1 MSESKEVNTRQDHD
15 DVDTNCEA
23 ASPNIK
29 DSKIS
34 KEEPEDTKG
43 LFKVADDIPAGV
55 WLACL
60 VTGGE
65 RLAWYGATG
74 PFQNYLQNGKHSAL
88 PGALG
93 VHQDTATLIM
103 TAFFAVSYFTPTLGA
118 VIADAWLGRY
128 FTILYSAIAMLAGSI
143 VLLVTALP
151 SSIRAPHTSAA
162 GLIVTMVLYAF
173 GSGFLRACISPFVA
187 DQYTKHTPT
196 IKTRKNGERCITDRE
211 VTVQYIY
218 NIYNWVINI
227 AGLGALGATVLE
239 RYVGF
244 WAAYMLPLIGISVS
258 SLILILFSTRFVRVP
273 PAGTALVKT
282 FQSLKAAARSNF
294 KMDNA
299 KPEAQLRL
307 KNRTVPWDDKFIDE
321 LKLALLACRIFLVF
335 PFHWLALNQTFNNLI
350 SQAGQ
355 MVNYGVPNDAIKSI
369 NPLSSILIYPCIQK
383 GLYPYLRQKGIPFR
397 PVARITV
404 GFLILT
410 VSMSV
415 AAGVQKAIYVKPP
428 CYDHPRECAASDHGR
443 IPNQINMFIQ
453 IPIYV
458 LGGMA
463 EMFCLPASQEIAY
476 NQSPGSMRSIVSAV
490 SIGMAGIGSLIA
502 MAFTPLAH
510 NPNQVIMYSVLAGI
524 MAAAT
529 IVFWIVFRGI
539 DKKDLEILK

>member
-1 MSESKEVNTRQDHD
+1 MPESKEPSIAQDQD
-15 DVDTNCEA
+15 DINCEA
-23 ASPNIK
+23 PRPSIK
-29 DSKIS
+29 DDKGE
-34 KEEPEDTKG
+34 KDAKDENTDDTKG

-93 VHQDTATLIM
+93 VQQDTATLIM
-103 TAFFAVSYFTPTLGA
+103 AAFFAVSYLTPTLGA

-128 FTILYSAIAMLAGSI
+128 YTILYSAML
-143 VLLVTALP
+143 
-151 SSIRAPHTSAA
+151 
-162 GLIVTMVLYAF
+162 
-173 GSGFLRACISPFVA
+173 
-187 DQYTKHTPT
+187 YTEHTPI
-196 IKTRKNGERCITDRE
+196 IKTRKNGEKCITDRE

-218 NIYNWVINI
+218 NIYYWVINI

-244 WAAYMLPLIGISVS
+244 WAAYMLALIGISVS
-258 SLILILFSTRFVRVP
+258 AIILVLFSTRFVRVP

-282 FQSLKAAARSNF
+282 VQSLSAAAGSHF

-321 LKLALLACRIFLVF
+321 LKLALLACRIFLIF

-369 NPLSSILIYPCIQK
+369 NPLSSIMIYPIIQK
-383 GLYPYLRQKGIPFR
+383 GLYPYLRRKEIPFR

-404 GFLILT
+404 GFIILT

-428 CYDHPRECAASDHGR
+428 CYSHPRECPASDHGR
-443 IPNQINMFIQ
+443 IPNQINMFVQ
-453 IPIYV
+453 VPIYV

-463 EMFCLPASQEIAY
+463 EMFCLPASQELAY

-524 MAAAT
+524 MAGAT
-529 IVFWIVFRGI
+529 IIFWIVFRGV
-539 DKKDLEILK
+539 DKKDLEIIK